1 MLSNDLNIPPSK
13 TVEFSLPTT
22 YSEGTFIWQY
32 RNSENLKSYLD
43 SFLLEVN
50 ELTKA
55 AEDTINYRYL
65 ADAYGY
71 QLDVIGEILGQGRV
85 FFGANPLGY
94 FGFYDDPQ
102 SKVPSIGD
110 KFDITKGGI
119 YKGLGDRN
127 AGDLVLGDEAYRR
140 ALYAKVIQ
148 NGSNCRIDHMLKFI
162 DLITGL
168 ECNTEITESGKCSF
182 HIFIHEDLT
191 QTQRVNVSLLTP
203 QLRPAGVSMS
213 VKDNYGIIDLGY
225 STKNAS
231 ITEFRRRHGF

>member
-1 MLSNDLNIPPSK
+1 MSSNDLNIPPSK
-13 TVEFSLPTT
+13 TIEFSLPTT
-22 YSEGTFIWQY
+22 YSEDTFIWQY

-43 SFLLEVN
+43 SFLFEVD

-102 SKVPSIGD
+102 SEVPSIGD

-119 YKGLGDRN
+119 YKSLGDKN
-127 AGDLVLGDEAYRR
+127 AGDLVLGDEEYRR

-148 NGSNCRIDHMLKFI
+148 NGSNCRIDHMLRFI
-162 DLITGL
+162 DLITEL
-168 ECNTEITESGKCSF
+168 ECNTEITENGKCGF
-182 HIFIHEDLT
+182 HMFIHEDLT
-191 QTQRVNVSLLTP
+191 QTQRVNVSLLTLH
-203 QLRPAGVSMS
+203 LRPAGVSMS
-213 VKDNYGIIDLGY
+213 VEDNYGVIGLNY
-225 STKNAS
+225 SAKNAS
-231 ITEFRRRHGF
+231 ITEFRRLHGF